1 MGTALKEEQSKSI
14 QMGTVVK
21 YLEKTKEELE
31 EKFKLAMQNNAK
43 EVQKVQET
51 SLQMKELSIKL
62 LEEEKKKAEV
72 EATLVLREKQEKKG
86 DVKKLEESIKNMR
99 TGVEQKEVAIKDLQQ
114 KLKSAEQKNIGLE
127 ADKAKIKDLEE
138 QCA

>member
-1 MGTALKEEQSKSI
+1 MKTALKEEQSKSI

-43 EVQKVQET
+43 EVSFFIICDVLTSSSSQVQKVQET

-62 LEEEKKKAEV
+62 LEAEKKKAEV
-72 EATLVLREKQEKKG
+72 EATLVLREKQVRVRSLG
-86 DVKKLEESIKNMR
+86 CCIKPLCYEGKER
-99 TGVEQKEVAIKDLQQ
+99 RRQEVGREYQKYEDWR
-114 KLKSAEQKNIGLE
+114 
-127 ADKAKIKDLEE
+127 
-138 QCA
+138 